1 MTKWQDKFKIFSLT
15 EKHINDVL
23 NNCAS
28 LILKAQELNFVI
40 DQNMKEIKLFFKW
53 LHSSI
58 IHLSDDHAGSNA
70 DMIRFNE
77 EMENSILDFI
87 QNTFKDA
94 QTINLEKIGQYLK
107 HENLKVLIND
117 ENSWQTFLKTKLTA
131 NENSHLYLSKQ
142 EKSLVGCF
150 NDFKQS
156 LNDCFKCQAISNPQ
170 PFSFIKQYNIHKFN
184 SLKDANEM
192 LLSYKCFANTMITGL
207 LMAKSNNECYIL
219 KHPISSDPD
228 VKAYIINLTSHSID
242 MSQVCLQDA
251 YIYGENSVTL
261 LGTDSKT
268 ALNTYLI
275 QLSLQTTPTGV
286 LNDLIEVTSSTPQA
300 KETNLLM
307 IKAEKLTGNSIIK
320 CVQKLKSCSLCV
332 SSSRKVAALLSATK
346 HRVKIFELEVEEEDD
361 EEMMEENDTES
372 EVEQVFKPE
381 NVDSNSNLTKMP
393 LATSLVPQSQA
404 LDVKQSNN
412 GVQNRSFVKNQ
423 SAGSTCSIAPS
434 VCSSTAATVGTSV
447 TLESSFSTVVGRG
460 KRKKNFDDDEDDL
473 DDQATTTSELT
484 NLNEDLGILGANE
497 DSSSTSRKSNF
508 LGIIQANLEILSN
521 QNDNQQINLQM
532 DNNNHQ

>member
-1 MTKWQDKFKIFSLT
+1 MTKK
-15 EKHINDVL
+15 
-23 NNCAS
+23 
-28 LILKAQELNFVI
+28 
-40 DQNMKEIKLFFKW
+40 
-53 LHSSI
+53 
-58 IHLSDDHAGSNA
+58 
-70 DMIRFNE
+70 
-77 EMENSILDFI
+77 
-87 QNTFKDA
+87 
-94 QTINLEKIGQYLK
+94 
-107 HENLKVLIND
+107 
-117 ENSWQTFLKTKLTA
+117 
-131 NENSHLYLSKQ
+131 

-192 LLSYKCFANTMITGL
+192 LMSYKCFQNSMITGL

-286 LNDLIEVTSSTPQA
+286 LNDLIEVTSTTP

-320 CVQKLKSCSLCV
+320 CIKKLKSSSLCV
-332 SSSRKVAALLSATK
+332 SSSRKVAALLSSSK
-346 HRVKIFELEVEEEDD
+346 HRVKIFELEVEDEED
-361 EEMMEENDTES
+361 EEMEENDTES
-372 EVEQVFKPE
+372 LVDAEDASFAVTAKSQSKE
-381 NVDSNSNLTKMP
+381 NTK
-393 LATSLVPQSQA
+393 SQA
-404 LDVKQSNN
+404 DDSVDFNLNLNKVPITMNLDGKQTN
-412 GVQNRSFVKNQ
+412 VTFNRSFSKNQ
-423 SAGSTCSIAPS
+423 SAGSTCSLAPS
-434 VCSSTAATVGTSV
+434 VCSSTAATAGTSI
-447 TLESSFSTVVGRG
+447 TLESSTSSFLRG
-460 KRKKNFDDDEDDL
+460 KRKKNFEDEDDDDEG
-473 DDQATTTSELT
+473 TTTSELT
-484 NLNEDLGILGANE
+484 NLNENIDLGLLNDDVGGRKANCFQE
-497 DSSSTSRKSNF
+497 N
-508 LGIIQANLEILSN
+508 IEILSN

-532 DNNNHQ
+532 DNNNQ